1 MNINELLE
9 KIQEI
14 VPLNNAF
21 EDDNVGLIIGSG
33 DQEVKN
39 IIVAH
44 DLTLELLEH
53 CDKNDINCVI
63 VYHPPIHRPLDFIR
77 FDNPYTEVVA
87 RFIFSNISV
96 ISLHTA
102 LDVSEGGNA
111 DVLSEMFKLDRV
123 EKFAFTNDEYAAGRM
138 GEIKEIQPKEFLSNI
153 ESILNTKVLRT
164 NKYFNE
170 LNNISRVALLPG
182 SGTSFINEV
191 IGRVDV
197 FVTGDISHH
206 HFLLADISKIG
217 LVQISHI
224 SSEIPGIDK
233 FSSELAEL
241 IKINLSYHK
250 PIFYG

>member
-1 MNINELLE
+1 MNINELLDNV
-9 KIQEI
+9 QQI

-33 DQEVKN
+33 KEEVRN

-44 DLTLELLEH
+44 DLTLELLDH
-53 CDKNDINCVI
+53 CEKNDINCVI
-63 VYHPPIHRPLDFIR
+63 VYHPPIHSPLDFIR
-77 FDNPYTEVVA
+77 FDNPYTEVIA

-102 LDVSEGGNA
+102 LDASEGGNA
-111 DVLSEMFKLDRV
+111 DVLSEMFNLDRV
-123 EKFAFTNDEYAAGRM
+123 EKFAYTNEECAAGRI
-138 GEIKEIQPKEFLSNI
+138 GEIKQIQPKEFLTKT

-170 LNNISRVALLPG
+170 LKKINRIALLPG

-206 HFLLADISKIG
+206 HFLLADVSKIG

>member
-1 MNINELLE
+1 MNINELLD
-9 KIQEI
+9 KVQKI

-33 DQEVKN
+33 EEEVRN

-44 DLTLELLEH
+44 DLTLELLDH
-53 CDKNDINCVI
+53 CEKNDINCVI
-63 VYHPPIHRPLDFIR
+63 VYHPPIHNPLDFVR
-77 FDNPYTEVVA
+77 FDNPYTEVIA
-87 RFIFSNISV
+87 RFIFNNISV

-102 LDVSEGGNA
+102 LDASKGGNA
-111 DVLSEMFKLDRV
+111 DVLAEMFNLDGI
-123 EKFAFTNDEYAAGRM
+123 EKFAYTNEECAAGRM
-138 GEIKEIQPKEFLSNI
+138 GEIKQIQPKELLI
-153 ESILNTKVLRT
+153 KTESILNTKVLRT

-170 LNNISRVALLPG
+170 LKKINRVALLPG

-191 IGRVDV
+191 VGKVDV

-206 HFLLADISKIG
+206 HFLLADVSKLG